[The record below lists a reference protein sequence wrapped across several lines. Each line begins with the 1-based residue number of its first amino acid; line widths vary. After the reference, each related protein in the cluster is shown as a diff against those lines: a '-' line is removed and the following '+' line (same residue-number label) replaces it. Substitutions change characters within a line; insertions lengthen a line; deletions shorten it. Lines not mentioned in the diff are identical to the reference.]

1 MRCIWRHVGAFI
13 MVWNGGRRIGKNKS
27 CEWRTGWDEESDVK
41 YFGLLTGE
49 GMEEGKSVVWTI

>member
-1 MRCIWRHVGAFI
+1 